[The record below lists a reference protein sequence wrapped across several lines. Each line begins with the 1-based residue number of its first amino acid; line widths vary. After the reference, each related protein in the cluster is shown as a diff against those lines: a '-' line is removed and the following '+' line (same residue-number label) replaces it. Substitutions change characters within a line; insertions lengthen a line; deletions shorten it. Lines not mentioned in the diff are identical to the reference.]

1 MAFLNFFSALKISTK
16 KRQKIILLFA
26 LGIVLPSLLL
36 GYLAFRGIQN
46 DRALLEKAQLDDH
59 RRMAERIVGL
69 VDEKITAVEEAFS
82 EAVKDSQK
90 APAGELTK
98 RLENLVDEHPFVEQ
112 VFYVQNFETI
122 RFPAAKLLYV
132 ADGHRPSISSP
143 AQPSSAAP
151 KVQSAQ
157 RLEFQQRNYREAL
170 ISYQQALEQVAD
182 HDIRGELLNAV
193 ARVQKKSALFKDA
206 ISTYKRVVSDFGQVV
221 ISDGIPLGLAARLE
235 LGSLFLAVNDYSSS
249 LESFINLY
257 KLLLQRVWTLEK
269 APFEFFIRR
278 VKDSIAEIFS
288 QPPSGLQLESYK
300 SAFQKLEEEERE
312 QRDYTERVLAFQEKA
327 GSDLEAKI
335 SGTGNESGHS
345 AMRLTLNIGKYS
357 YLVSLLRQTAR
368 NKDEAEGAA
377 WGILLNADW
386 LRENVLR
393 PALRQYV
400 SPEETAW
407 VVKGRD
413 GEPVL
418 TSENSPTGTA
428 TVRANFA
435 SNFPDWSLEF
445 YQPPPRLL
453 STFLIS
459 RQGLYF
465 YMFLLIMGILVFGLI
480 LTIRA
485 VSHELELARMKSDFV
500 STISHEFKSPLTS
513 IRQLAEM
520 LHSGRVPSEERRRQ
534 YYDVLLEQS
543 ERLSL
548 LTENILN
555 LARIEEGRKEF
566 VFEKTDIRTLLQQIV
581 SSMQDR
587 VRHEGFSIELE
598 IKKGLPTIM
607 VDRVAMAQAISNL
620 IDNAVKYSGE
630 SRNIIVG
637 ASDEDAFLTIAVRDF
652 GIGIRKEDLDKVFER
667 FFRGGDE
674 LTRTVKG
681 SGLGLTL
688 VKEIV
693 EAHRGTVYA
702 ESEPQKGST
711 FFIRLPLPKDEER

>member
-1 MAFLNFFSALKISTK
+1 MALLNFLSALKISTK
-16 KRQKIILLFA
+16 KRQKIILLFV

-46 DRALLEKAQLDDH
+46 DRALLEKARLDDH

-69 VDEKITAVEEAFS
+69 IDEKITAVEKAFS
-82 EAVKDSQK
+82 DVISDPLRAS
-90 APAGELTK
+90 PGELTK
-98 RLENLVDEHPFVEQ
+98 RLENMVDEHPLAEQ
-112 VFYVQNFETI
+112 VFCFQDFETI
-122 RFPAAKLLYV
+122 RLPAAKLLYV

-143 AQPSSAAP
+143 AQPASIAP
-151 KVQSAQ
+151 KIQSAQ
-157 RLEFQQRNYREAL
+157 RLEFQQRNYPEAL
-170 ISYQQALEQVAD
+170 ISYQQALEQIAD
-182 HDIRGELLNAV
+182 HDIKGELLNAV

-206 ISTYKRVVSDFGQVV
+206 ISTYERIVSDFGRVV
-221 ISDGIPLGLAARLE
+221 ISDGIPLELAARLE

-249 LESFINLY
+249 LESLVDLY
-257 KLLLQRVWTLEK
+257 SSLVHREWTLEK
-269 APFEFFIRR
+269 AQFEFFTRR
-278 VKDSIAEIFS
+278 AKDSLGEIFS
-288 QPPSGLQLESYK
+288 KPASDLQLQPYK
-300 SAFQKLEEEERE
+300 SAFQNLEEEERE
-312 QRDYTERVLAFQEKA
+312 QRDYTERLLAFKEKA

-335 SGTGNESGHS
+335 SGTGAESGIP

-357 YLVSLLRQTAR
+357 YLVSILRQAAR
-368 NKDEAEGAA
+368 NRDEAEGTA
-377 WGILLNADW
+377 WGILLDADW

-393 PALRQYV
+393 PSLRQYA

-413 GEPVL
+413 GGPVL
-418 TSENSPTGTA
+418 TSENPPTGTV
-428 TVRANFA
+428 TVRADFA

-453 STFLIS
+453 NTFLIS

-566 VFEKTDIRTLLQQIV
+566 VFEKTDVRTLLKQII
-581 SSMQDR
+581 SSIQDR

-598 IKKGLPTIM
+598 IKEGLPMIM
-607 VDRVAMAQAISNL
+607 VDRVAIAQAISNL

-630 SRNIIVG
+630 SRSIIVS
-637 ASDEDAFLTIAVRDF
+637 ASDEGAFLTISVRDF

-674 LTRTVKG
+674 LSRTVKG